1 MEFIKVFACV
11 MLVALICCIVGYVYI
26 TNRTINDLQ
35 KKIVKLRTENF
46 RLQAKYIT
54 DKNVQVVEIYDHNI
68 DPDNIPEFNEEW

>member
-35 KKIVKLRTENF
+35 KEIAKLRTENF
-46 RLQAKYIT
+46 RLQAKHRA
-54 DKNVQVVEIYDHNI
+54 DKNAPVVEIYDHGI
-68 DPDNIPEFNEEW
+68 DPDNIPEFGDA